1 MVAAIRVWT
10 NPIARLAASG
20 NGGSTSIT
28 ATSGS
33 ATSGSTSVSTSIPA
47 TSGSAT
53 SSGSTSVSTTSGST
67 SVSREDIDECSDR
80 IHGRICV
87 NLAAR
92 RTVGVCAFVAHSSA
106 AVQVRRGT
114 TQLHATV
121 IHCTLDVLSVHVGTR
136 IPGPYEFPDD
146 DLADAPRACAD
157 VGELA
162 AGLDAAFL
170 IDAADVIC
178 HLSRLLCNAFKH
190 LPRGNARRKV
200 GNGSL

>member
-1 MVAAIRVWT
+1 MVAAIRVWA

-53 SSGSTSVSTTSGST
+53 SGSTSVSTTSGST

-178 HLSRLLCNAFKH
+178 HLFRLLCNACKH
-190 LPRGNARRKV
+190 PPRGNARR
-200 GNGSL
+200 NGSL